1 MNIKAKTP
9 VRIDLI
15 GGSTDN
21 PVYSENNDSIMLS
34 VAIDKYTHAKLQPS
48 KKYVFKSFDKNFEKT
63 FDDFSE
69 VYEYYKNNTNLQKH
83 PEIKLHIA
91 TIIYMYKN
99 YTFNI
104 KPFTISTSSE
114 IPYRSGLGVSSS
126 MVISIF
132 KTYLDFFDFKYNDYF
147 LALNSWAIEKS
158 INKGLSGFEDNFI
171 CSYSGFSLIKK
182 IGNSIECNK
191 YYTTDNQNIVNEIE
205 NSTLLVYSKIN
216 RNNSHE
222 NNFKNINISKI
233 QENFDDTEE
242 AIVCAKRKHNISYIL
257 NAIKSEGIKKNKLQD
272 NNTRLEIKKI
282 FIDLLDYGF
291 TGGKLCGQGAGGFFL
306 LTCHP
311 EDKKHLI
318 LKIEDSFEYIDFK
331 ILI

>member
-1 MNIKAKTP
+1 MKIKAKTP

-15 GGSTDN
+15 GGTTDN
-21 PVYSENNDSIMLS
+21 PVYSETNDSIMLS
-34 VAIDKYTHAKLQPS
+34 AAINKYTHARLEPS
-48 KKYVFKSFDKNFEKT
+48 KKYVFKSLDKNFEKT

-69 VYEYYKNNTNLQKH
+69 VYEYYKNDLSLLKH
-83 PEIKLHIA
+83 PEIRLHIA

-132 KTYLDFFDFKYNDYF
+132 KTYLEFFDFKYNDYF
-147 LALNSWAIEKS
+147 LALNSWEIEKG
-158 INKGLSGFEDNFI
+158 IHKGLAGFEDNFI

-182 IGNSIECNK
+182 VGMSIECKK
-191 YYTTDNQNIVNEIE
+191 YYTSDNEDIINEIE
-205 NSTLLVYSKIN
+205 NSTLLVYSKVN
-216 RNNSHE
+216 RDNSHK
-222 NNFKNINISKI
+222 NNLKDVDVKKI
-233 QENFDDTEE
+233 QEIFDDTEE
-242 AIVCAKRKHNISYIL
+242 AIVCAKRKKDISYIL
-257 NAIKSEGIKKNKLQD
+257 NAIKSEGVKKNKLQD

-282 FIDLLDYGF
+282 FINLLDYGF

-318 LKIEDSFEYIDFK
+318 LKIKDTFDYIDFK
-331 ILI
+331 ILT